1 MKILI
6 LGGKGFFGTSI
17 MAQALLKNITV
28 YGTSRT
34 ISNSIN
40 IIKTDVSNKTSLLSL
55 LDKSVPEVIIWALM
69 SDKNEIELVNN
80 GLLNLL
86 SLIKKETKLI
96 FMSTDAIFT
105 GGTGNYVETDK
116 TGLLPSEAPLANYV
130 NGKNIGENL
139 IKNTHKNHMIIRT
152 GPIYGNSLNIEKRTV
167 RIIQKIKRKESVKA
181 PTNLYRC
188 FVHVEDLSK
197 AILELIAIDFL
208 GTIHLGPS
216 KKVSYHTF
224 YKQRLKQ
231 LGIKASISA
240 CKIDSKE
247 NPYISLD
254 TSLNT
259 QKANLILKTSFREI

>member
-6 LGGKGFFGTSI
+6 LGGKGFFGSSI

-55 LDKSVPEVIIWALM
+55 LDKSVPDVIIWALM

-105 GGTGNYVETDK
+105 SH
-116 TGLLPSEAPLANYV
+116 LL
-130 NGKNIGENL
+130 
-139 IKNTHKNHMIIRT
+139 
-152 GPIYGNSLNIEKRTV
+152 
-167 RIIQKIKRKESVKA
+167 
-181 PTNLYRC
+181 
-188 FVHVEDLSK
+188 
-197 AILELIAIDFL
+197 
-208 GTIHLGPS
+208 
-216 KKVSYHTF
+216 
-224 YKQRLKQ
+224 
-231 LGIKASISA
+231 
-240 CKIDSKE
+240 
-247 NPYISLD
+247 
-254 TSLNT
+254 
-259 QKANLILKTSFREI
+259 